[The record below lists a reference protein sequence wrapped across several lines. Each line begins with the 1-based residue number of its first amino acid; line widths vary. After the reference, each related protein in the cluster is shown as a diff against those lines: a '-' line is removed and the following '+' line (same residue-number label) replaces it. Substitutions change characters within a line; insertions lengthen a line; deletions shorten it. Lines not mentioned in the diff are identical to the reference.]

1 MQCRHM
7 NIQGRAPI
15 RLLIQFFFIIPQS
28 LHTWCQIE
36 IRMIPNEW
44 QSHNYWCVDT
54 VKHPLRITNKL
65 HPTHIH
71 IQRCTTNIQLNCS
84 ALATIWYTTTY
95 VLILYFDWRLLYK
108 LNKNDAWLKV
118 GRQYSYMFNSIL
130 LTLDCHSGWMG
141 WFQYW
146 PGFHSNW
153 NFFFYSHPTIE
164 YATIQQHT
172 ERIMMT
178 CSTLFISVLQMSCA
192 SIRHCC
198 KFRMVYIST
207 LWIVCNENDINISLQ
222 RADTQSAFEEQKN
235 ILTITM
241 LKEI

>member
-1 MQCRHM
+1 MQCR

-15 RLLIQFFFIIPQS
+15 RLLIQFFLIIPQS

-44 QSHNYWCVDT
+44 QSHDYWCVDT

-153 NFFFYSHPTIE
+153 NFFFYSHPIIE

-178 CSTLFISVLQMSCA
+178 CSTLFILFYRCHVHRFDIAANSGWYTFLHYELCA
-192 SIRHCC
+192 MRMTLISRYNVQIRNLP
-198 KFRMVYIST
+198 S
-207 LWIVCNENDINISLQ
+207 
-222 RADTQSAFEEQKN
+222 KN
-235 ILTITM
+235 KKIF
-241 LKEI
+241 

>member
-1 MQCRHM
+1 MQCR

-15 RLLIQFFFIIPQS
+15 RLLIQFFLIIPQS

-153 NFFFYSHPTIE
+153 NFFFLFPPNNRICYDSTTHRKNYDDLLYFVHFCFTDVMCIDPTLLQIPDGIHF
-164 YATIQQHT
+164 Y
-172 ERIMMT
+172 IMN
-178 CSTLFISVLQMSCA
+178 CVQWEW
-192 SIRHCC
+192 H
-198 KFRMVYIST
+198 
-207 LWIVCNENDINISLQ
+207 
-222 RADTQSAFEEQKN
+222 
-235 ILTITM
+235 
-241 LKEI
+241 